1 MGEPD
6 YKPTVVEK
14 QIGKTRT
21 VVFADGLD
29 LGVNK
34 IQFIDVTRKLTSY
47 KIEVLNA
54 IFYLLCGIVYTF
66 VCVFS
71 NKN

>member
-1 MGEPD
+1 MGYPD

-54 IFYLLCGIVYTF
+54 IFIYHTV
-66 VCVFS
+66 
-71 NKN
+71 

>member
-1 MGEPD
+1 MGYPD

-34 IQFIDVTRKLTSY
+34 IQFIDVIRKLTSY
-47 KIEVLNA
+47 KIEVLDAN
-54 IFYLLCGIVYTF
+54 FYLRYRTLCLF
-66 VCVFS
+66 
-71 NKN
+71 N